1 MYKSSDQ
8 KRDLRKYSKITSI
21 GNLNKFNKYNTLGVS
36 INDKDITEEELS
48 RNQ

>member
-8 KRDLRKYSKITSI
+8 KRDLRKYSKITPI
-21 GNLNKFNKYNTLGVS
+21 GNLNKFHKFNTLGVS
-36 INDKDITEEELS
+36 INDRDTAEEELS